1 MKFRKRIMAAAMTV
15 AMAVAMV
22 GCNGNNGGDNAEKGL
37 DPETL
42 LKTANETM
50 ANVESFSADMN
61 MTFDMEMA
69 EEKAS
74 TEIVAKME
82 AMTNP
87 LKLKMDM
94 STKMNGEE
102 MQAYQMYAMQDGETA
117 TSYINVGGQWAKQSI
132 SVDDLA
138 QYNAE
143 QNMDLYLNNLSNFS
157 ATGSET
163 INGKETTII
172 EGVLTGDAMKEAMKN
187 SGLESATA
195 GMGMSVDEVVS
206 MIEGDMPVKLWIT
219 EDGYV
224 MQYDLNMTQMM
235 QSLMDGMAKGQDLN
249 LKVSNVNIKMTCD
262 NYNAIENIELPAEAQ
277 SAA

>member
-1 MKFRKRIMAAAMTV
+1 
-15 AMAVAMV
+15 
-22 GCNGNNGGDNAEKGL
+22 
-37 DPETL
+37 
-42 LKTANETM
+42 
-50 ANVESFSADMN
+50 
-61 MTFDMEMA
+61 
-69 EEKAS
+69 
-74 TEIVAKME
+74 
-82 AMTNP
+82 
-87 LKLKMDM
+87 
-94 STKMNGEE
+94 
-102 MQAYQMYAMQDGETA
+102 
-117 TSYINVGGQWAKQSI
+117 
-132 SVDDLA
+132 
-138 QYNAE
+138 
-143 QNMDLYLNNLSNFS
+143 
-157 ATGSET
+157 
-163 INGKETTII
+163 
-172 EGVLTGDAMKEAMKN
+172 MKN

>member
-1 MKFRKRIMAAAMTV
+1 MKFRKRFMAAAMTV

-22 GCNGNNGGDNAEKGL
+22 GCGGNNGGDNAKKGL
-37 DPETL
+37 DAETL

-61 MTFDMEMA
+61 MTFDMEMG

-117 TSYINVGGQWAKQSI
+117 TSYVNVGGQWAKQPI

-163 INGKETTII
+163 INGKEATII
-172 EGVLTGDAMKEAMKN
+172 EGVLTGDAMKEAMKT

-195 GMGMSVDEVVS
+195 GMGMSVDEVAS

-224 MQYDLNMTQMM
+224 MQYDLDMTQMM
-235 QSLMDGMAKGQDLN
+235 QGLMDGMAQGQDLG

-277 SAA
+277 SVA

>member
-22 GCNGNNGGDNAEKGL
+22 GCNGNNGSDNAEKGL

>member
-172 EGVLTGDAMKEAMKN
+172 EGAMKEAMKN